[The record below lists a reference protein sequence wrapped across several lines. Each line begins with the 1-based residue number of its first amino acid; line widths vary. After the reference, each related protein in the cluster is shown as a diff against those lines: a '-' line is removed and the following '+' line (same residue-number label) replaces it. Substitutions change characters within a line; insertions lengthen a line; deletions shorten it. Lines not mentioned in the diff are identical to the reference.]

1 MILKILLE
9 MQSQLGGDS
18 DTIAAIAGGLAEAY
32 YGIPKDISEK
42 VETYLDSDLKTVMN
56 KFYNE
61 ISLKKERCK

>member
-1 MILKILLE
+1 

-32 YGIPKDISEK
+32 YGIPKDISAK